1 MINYQGFP
9 PPPLEI
15 ALINLVYAGKSK
27 LLVVNH
33 DQVNRPWLC
42 PVKDIVEPS
51 AQLLPPW
58 KNNNSK
64 TFTPIMYA
72 CKP

>member
-9 PPPLEI
+9 PPLEI
-15 ALINLVYAGKSK
+15 ALTNLVYAGKRK

-58 KNNNSK
+58 KHNNSK